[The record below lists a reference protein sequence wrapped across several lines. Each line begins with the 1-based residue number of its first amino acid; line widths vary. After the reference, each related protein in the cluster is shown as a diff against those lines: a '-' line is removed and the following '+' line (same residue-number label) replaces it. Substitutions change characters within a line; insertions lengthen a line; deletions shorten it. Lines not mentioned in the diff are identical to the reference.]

1 MREKRR
7 CEELKNSISMGQHL
21 ILEVYNVQFPLLN
34 DLVSIQNVLTQGIER
49 ANMTIL
55 NTFTHQ
61 FTPQGVTILFAL
73 AESHVSIHTFPET
86 GSLSA
91 DAYTCGKGN
100 PKIIMISLLQY
111 CNSDDYQL
119 RELSR

>member
-1 MREKRR
+1 MN
-7 CEELKNSISMGQHL
+7 NSFSMGQHL
-21 ILEVYNVQFPLLN
+21 ILEVYNVSFELLN
-34 DLVSIQNVLTQGIER
+34 DLSRIEEVLTEGIKR

-55 NTFTHQ
+55 NTFKHQ
-61 FTPQGVTILFAL
+61 FTPQGVTLLFAL
-73 AESHVSIHTFPET
+73 AESHVSIHTFPEH

-91 DAYTCGKGN
+91 DAYTCGEGN

-111 CNSDDYQL
+111 CNSDHYQL

>member
-1 MREKRR
+1 
-7 CEELKNSISMGQHL
+7 MGRHL
-21 ILEVYNVQFPLLN
+21 ILEVYNVSFEKLN
-34 DLVSIQNVLTQGIER
+34 DLQSIQSVLTSGIER

-61 FTPQGVTILFAL
+61 FTPQGVTLLFAL
-73 AESHVSIHTFPET
+73 AESHVSIHTFPEN

-91 DAYTCGKGN
+91 DAYTCGQGN

-111 CNSDDYQL
+111 CNSNDYQL
-119 RELSR
+119 RELTR

>member
-1 MREKRR
+1 
-7 CEELKNSISMGQHL
+7 MGRHL
-21 ILEVYNVQFPLLN
+21 ILEVYNVPFARLN
-34 DLVSIQNVLTQGIER
+34 DLNSIQNVLQTGIER

-61 FTPQGVTILFAL
+61 FTPQGVTMLFAL
-73 AESHVSIHTFPET
+73 AESHVSIHTFPEH

-91 DAYTCGKGN
+91 DAYTCGGGN
-100 PKIIMISLLQY
+100 PTIVINLLLQY
-111 CNSDDYQL
+111 CDSMNYRL